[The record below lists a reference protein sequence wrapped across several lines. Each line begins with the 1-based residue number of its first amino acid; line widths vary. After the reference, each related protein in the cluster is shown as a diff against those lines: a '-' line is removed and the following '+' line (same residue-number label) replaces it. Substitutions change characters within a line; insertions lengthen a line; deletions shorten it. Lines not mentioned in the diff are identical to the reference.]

1 MRFRIVPVRLRPAR
15 GVVAAGLLVA
25 ASVVYNDWMLQ
36 FFLPTGLLQRDSYV
50 SELFAADQ
58 PYRLLFGLVEI
69 ACAVLVV
76 SGGALAS
83 RVLPGGWS
91 LAGCAATVAFGMVS
105 VADVLFPMRC
115 APSVEPGCPEA
126 NPWHLA
132 TSGMV
137 HLALFASMALFIAA
151 SRRGDP
157 ALGSVRRWGPW
168 LLAVSMGA
176 AISTVGPFFG
186 HPGGHGLAQRT
197 HLVSVG
203 VWFVLL
209 ARAASARCGPA
220 GGRWR
225 RVGRL
230 GRVREDPSAR
240 PLSVLRGGSPPD
252 RPPGDRPGGPR
263 DRPPGRPLGGPPAG
277 TNDQDDQ

>member
-1 MRFRIVPVRLRPAR
+1 MHFRIVPVRPRPAR
-15 GVVAAGLLVA
+15 GVAAAGLLVA
-25 ASVVYNDWMLQ
+25 AAVVYNDWMLQ
-36 FFLPTGLLQRDSYV
+36 LFLPTGLLQRDSYV

-91 LAGCAATVAFGMVS
+91 LAGCAATVAFGIVS
-105 VADVLFPMRC
+105 VADVLVPMRC

-137 HLALFASMALFIAA
+137 HLALFGSMALFIAA
-151 SRRGDP
+151 SRHGDP
-157 ALGSVRRWGPW
+157 ALDSVRRWGPW
-168 LLAVSMGA
+168 LLAVSMAA

-186 HPGGHGLAQRT
+186 HPGGHGLAQRI

-220 GGRWR
+220 DGRWR
-225 RVGRL
+225 RAGRL
-230 GRVREDPSAR
+230 GRVCEDPSAR
-240 PLSVLRGGSPPD
+240 PLSGRPAGGPPGGPPD
-252 RPPGDRPGGPR
+252 RPPGSPPGGP
-263 DRPPGRPLGGPPAG
+263 PVG
-277 TNDQDDQ
+277 TNDQNDQ